1 MEPTLHIELD
11 GGAPPG
17 DEERVSKLVDE
28 IDADWEVR
36 RSWDGVGVD
45 PTSALV
51 VIAVPFGIFVKKF
64 LELAATDAYE
74 AMKDWLVRLS
84 QRRHAVEIRDPWGS
98 VIQLPPD
105 ATPEAYLGLL
115 PALASA
121 MRKLGEDLEA
131 QGTEASLD
139 EAEGWYRRAAES
151 GNLDAI
157 LYLIDLQERR
167 GGEARLREA
176 KLWYERGGA
185 SMPRP
190 AIEEGL
196 ELLRAHRAR
205 RQQGST
211 IGHQSRAWNAYPG

>member
-11 GGAPPG
+11 GGVPPG

-28 IDADWEVR
+28 LDADWEVR
-36 RSWDGVGVD
+36 RSGGVGVD

-84 QRRHAVEIRDPWGS
+84 QRRRAVEIRDPKGS
-98 VIQLPPD
+98 VIYLPPD
-105 ATPEAYLGLL
+105 APPEAYQELL

-121 MRKLGEDLEA
+121 MTKLGEELEGE
-131 QGTEASLD
+131 GTEASLD
-139 EAEGWYRRAAES
+139 EAEGWYGRAAEH
-151 GNLDAI
+151 GNLVAI
-157 LYLIDLQERR
+157 LSLIDLLERR

-176 KLWYERGGA
+176 ELWYERGGA

-190 AIEEGL
+190 AMEERI
-196 ELLRAHRAR
+196 ELLRAR
-205 RQQGST
+205 RHQGST
-211 IGHQSRAWNAYPG
+211 SGQ

>member
-11 GGAPPG
+11 EGAPPG
-17 DEERVSKLVDE
+17 DEERISKLVDE

-36 RSWDGVGVD
+36 RSWGGVGVD

-74 AMKDWLVRLS
+74 AMKDWLLRLS
-84 QRRHAVEIRDPWGS
+84 QRRRAVEIRDPWGS
-98 VIQLPPD
+98 VIYLPPD
-105 ATPEAYLGLL
+105 APAEAFQEFL

-121 MRKLGEDLEA
+121 MRKHGEDLEGE
-131 QGTEASLD
+131 GTEASLD
-139 EAEGWYRRAAES
+139 EAEGWYGRAAES

-157 LYLIDLQERR
+157 LCLIDLLERR
-167 GGEARLREA
+167 GGKARLREA
-176 KLWYERGGA
+176 ERWYERGGA

-190 AIEEGL
+190 ALEEGL
-196 ELLRAHRAR
+196 ALLRAQRAR
-205 RQQGST
+205 RQQGSAS
-211 IGHQSRAWNAYPG
+211 GHQ